1 VHRGR
6 DTDRRRRRTAIACLG
21 ALLAL
26 AARAR
31 PSDAA
36 SYQVRWTPTGDT
48 GVAYY
53 NVYTRQSGSDF
64 GDPRNAG
71 FPPVGADG
79 TMTFVVNGLP
89 ASDVR
94 FAVTAVASNGVE
106 SRFSNEVGGCTTAAE
121 CGDGNACTVD
131 SCNGFCSY
139 TPVADGTSCSD
150 GDVCDGVETCRGGI
164 CQPGTPL
171 PCDDGDECT
180 LDGCTA
186 TGGCTHVEIPSCSL
200 CVTSSRVP
208 LEARRLKIVQTT
220 QGIQFTASGIVGPL
234 PAINFGSTGLVV
246 EVVDGTGASLVRSV
260 IPGNAIESNR
270 GGDSFHLRKDAPLAS
285 LGGVRKLRMRRRSDS
300 RLTLSVRGKT
310 SLMPETFPTEL
321 TLLFLAGTHCA
332 VDTCTAF
339 ARTSD
344 CR

>member
-1 VHRGR
+1 MHRGR
-6 DTDRRRRRTAIACLG
+6 YNDRRRLRTAIACLG

-26 AARAR
+26 AAHAR
-31 PSDAA
+31 PVAA
-36 SYQVRWTPTGDT
+36 VSYQVRWRPAGDA
-48 GVAYY
+48 GIASYR
-53 NVYTRQSGSDF
+53 VYTRQSGSWF
-64 GDPRNAG
+64 GDPRDAG
-71 FPPVGADG
+71 LPPVGTDG
-79 TMTFVVNGLP
+79 TMAFVVSGLP

-94 FAVTAVASNGVE
+94 FAVTAVAASGAE
-106 SRFSNEVGGCTTAAE
+106 SAFSNEVAGCTTVAE
-121 CGDGNACTVD
+121 CGDGNPCTVD
-131 SCNGFCSY
+131 SCNGFCTY
-139 TPVADGTSCSD
+139 APMADGASCSD
-150 GDVCDGVETCRGGI
+150 GDVCDGDETCRGGI

-171 PCDDGDECT
+171 ACNDGDECT

-186 TGGCTHVEIPSCSL
+186 NGGCTHMEIPSCSL

-220 QGIQFTASGIVGPL
+220 QGIQLTASGIVGPL
-234 PAINFGSTGLVV
+234 PAIDFGSTGLVV
-246 EVVDGTGASLVRSV
+246 EVVDGTGTSLVLSV
-260 IPGNAIESNR
+260 IPGSAIESNR
-270 GGDSFHLRKDAPLAS
+270 GGDSFHLAEDAPLAS
-285 LGGVRKLRMRRRSDS
+285 LGGVRKLRMRRRPDG

-310 SLMPETFPTEL
+310 SLMPESFPTEL